1 MDTTERFHFPSE
13 KMSLLFQNLWFW
25 RAQLGFIRKLFRV
38 VSKCCSEMPL
48 RGEVCSGAL
57 NGAPA
62 HRWQPMRDTRR
73 GLGSPEKQLSGHA
86 PLLVVPLSWGP
97 GRPGAGVPGHTATP
111 SSGLQLA
118 SATQSHLEPLAR
130 DSGCLITES
139 LAGNKHALGL
149 APMVP
154 FPFPSRV
161 PIPAPE

>member
-13 KMSLLFQNLWFW
+13 KKSLLFQNLWFW

-48 RGEVCSGAL
+48 RGEVCSGAS